1 MTGDGFKD
9 FIDAVETSRDE
20 YNRWVKGNSDLPS
33 CQPVYHAVSDY
44 LPELQRARA
53 AREKSLQE
61 IKDDSINRVMKD
73 LAIDR
78 EKNPDAAMDDTW
90 GSDDGEDDDADI
102 NLIDKS

>member
-1 MTGDGFKD
+1 
-9 FIDAVETSRDE
+9 
-20 YNRWVKGNSDLPS
+20 
-33 CQPVYHAVSDY
+33 
-44 LPELQRARA
+44 
-53 AREKSLQE
+53 
-61 IKDDSINRVMKD
+61 MKD